1 MSVETIPSSCLE
13 YPPQLRDLASPPVTL
28 WSLGDLTTLHDPIV
42 AIVGTRRATS
52 YGLRITHAIAAGLAR
67 AGACV
72 VSGMALGIDG
82 AAHRGALEASGR
94 TVAVLGTGVDVVYP
108 RAHLSIYREIAAK
121 GLILSEMPPGARSHR
136 GSFPNRNR
144 IIAALAR
151 LVIIVEAPHKSGAL
165 HTAKHALDANREIA
179 IVPGPIDSP
188 QSAGSNLL
196 LRDGAHPI
204 ASIDDAITL
213 AGLTPPR
220 ITGPRIDDAGEMRV
234 WSALES
240 GAESLDALCA
250 RAALPV
256 NECLAAVTGLELRGA
271 VECALTG
278 EIRRRT

>member
-1 MSVETIPSSCLE
+1 MSVETIPSHSPD
-13 YPPQLRDLASPPVTL
+13 YPPQLHDLSSPPGTI
-28 WSLGDLTTLHDPIV
+28 WALGDRQTLRAPIV

-52 YGLRITHAIAAGLAR
+52 YGLRMTLAVSAALAR

-82 AAHRGALEASGR
+82 AAHRGALEAKGR
-94 TVAVLGTGVDVVYP
+94 TVAVLGTGVDVPYP
-108 RAHLSIYREIAAK
+108 KAHIAIYREILAK

-151 LVIIVEAPHKSGAL
+151 LVIIVEAPHDSGAL
-165 HTAKHALDANREIA
+165 HTVKYALDAQREIA
-179 IVPGPIDSP
+179 VVPGPIDSP

-204 ASIDDAITL
+204 TSIDDAITL
-213 AGLTPPR
+213 AGLSPQK
-220 ITGPRIDDAGEMRV
+220 IAGPCIDDPDEMRV

-240 GAESLDALCA
+240 GAGSLDEVCA
-250 RAALPV
+250 RSSLPV
-256 NECLAAVTGLELRGA
+256 AACLADVTGLELRGA

-278 EIRRRT
+278 EIRRR